1 MAKHQAY
8 QKIRVYAWQCLIYNG
23 TLESLTN
30 SLCKQTKP
38 LRITAF
44 LVGITVL
51 NQKIILQRQYQ
62 NRHFIPMLIESPCIT
77 YIRS

>member
-51 NQKIILQRQYQ
+51 NQKIILQ
-62 NRHFIPMLIESPCIT
+62 NNIKIVTLFPCLL
-77 YIRS
+77 SHLV